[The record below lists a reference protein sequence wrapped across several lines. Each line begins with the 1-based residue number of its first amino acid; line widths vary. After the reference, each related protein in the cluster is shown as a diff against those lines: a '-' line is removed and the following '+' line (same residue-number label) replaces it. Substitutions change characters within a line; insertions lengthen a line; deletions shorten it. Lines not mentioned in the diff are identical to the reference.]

1 MRAGFFSLSPFR
13 LPHYLNGSIG
23 SLNIGA
29 FSIFFNTFG
38 YFGCDN
44 DRNDSMSYKRQGW
57 KSQQE
62 GLETDG
68 TERRDW
74 LALVLASG
82 LRSGRQNRCVFPRPP
97 DTMLEDLIHFRLWVH
112 LCVFLKCHF
121 REKCKRSGEMTG
133 QTGGG
138 SLGQNNICKSGA
150 LNPK

>member
-1 MRAGFFSLSPFR
+1 MERVCDGAVMRAGFFSLSPFR

-44 DRNDSMSYKRQGW
+44 DRNNSVSCKRQGW

-62 GLETDG
+62 GRETDG

-82 LRSGRQNRCVFPRPP
+82 LHSGRQNRCVFPRTPV
-97 DTMLEDLIHFRLWVH
+97 TTLRGSH
-112 LCVFLKCHF
+112 LLQTLGPFVWFFLNF
-121 REKCKRSGEMTG
+121 ISGKNASAAG
-133 QTGGG
+133 
-138 SLGQNNICKSGA
+138 K
-150 LNPK
+150 